1 MSSKITSLA
10 AKNDAMMFEE
20 IGWFEIGFKS
30 AFEIINESL
39 EEEIKKVNEYPWMGE
54 RIMTL
59 KLYQKKIASVLKDM
73 EQEYE

>member
-10 AKNDAMMFEE
+10 AKNDAVMSEE
-20 IGWFEIGFKS
+20 IAWFEIGFKS

-39 EEEIKKVNEYPWMGE
+39 ESEIKKVNEYPWMGE

-59 KLYQKKIASVLKDM
+59 KLYQKKIAEVLKDM
-73 EQEYE
+73 EQKYE